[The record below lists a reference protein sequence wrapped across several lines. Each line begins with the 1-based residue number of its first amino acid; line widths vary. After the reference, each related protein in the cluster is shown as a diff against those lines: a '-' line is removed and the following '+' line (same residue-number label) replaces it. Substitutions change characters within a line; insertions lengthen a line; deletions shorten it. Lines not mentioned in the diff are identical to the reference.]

1 MSDHDDLKRRAQKI
15 CEMLDDIAELRE
27 DLKLEK
33 KGAESAGYDMKAL
46 MQVVKEL
53 RSPKTNDKQLELEL
67 VLDAY
72 REGVGL
78 KTRSTMS
85 AKPDGKVVE
94 IKRRRRNQEEAA
106 PAPGT

>member
-1 MSDHDDLKRRAQKI
+1 MTDHEDLKRRAQKI
-15 CEMLDDIAELRE
+15 CEMLDDIAELRA

-53 RSPKTNDKQLELEL
+53 RSPETHDKQLELEL

-78 KTRSTMS
+78 KTRSS
-85 AKPDGKVVE
+85 DEKVVK
-94 IKRRRRNQEEAA
+94 ISSRRRNQEEAA
-106 PAPGT
+106 SAPGT